1 MKPLKFFKNSTLI
14 ALFAVLLAPLT
25 GFASIQI
32 FPVLFGAGMVQ
43 HAVMNQTRT
52 VLYVGLAPDVWI
64 PLVQQDFYPAASFL
78 NGAQDMSSLVNY
90 DTINFAE
97 AGADPA
103 VLKNNTSYPVGST
116 DAGDVAK
123 AITLDYYDT
132 ESTIVRNAV
141 AIELA
146 YDQRVLYANKHK
158 KALAK
163 RFGRDAAYAYSP
175 TATDAATYNKVISL
189 ASGDSFI
196 DAVIDL
202 QAHYNNVD
210 VDGTERHLVLNGD
223 HMAKIAKE
231 DKVLYKAMM
240 AEAGSMFYG
249 FKMWVYSQNPYYI
262 TSTGAKAAF
271 GVAFNGSIHKK
282 SSFAFLGTEVM
293 KAQGTVELFSKLK
306 DPDVKGDKFNF
317 QMRGLVGSLRGKY
330 GGAILQ

>member
-1 MKPLKFFKNSTLI
+1 MKTSKFLKHSTLI
-14 ALFAVLLAPLT
+14 ALFAILLAPMT
-25 GFASIQI
+25 GFSSLHI
-32 FPVLFGAGMVQ
+32 FPVLFGAGMVK
-43 HAVMNQTRT
+43 HVVMNQTGT
-52 VLYVGLAPDVWI
+52 VLFDGLAPEVWI
-64 PLVQQDFYPAASFL
+64 PLVKQDFYPAASFL

-103 VLKNNTSYPVGST
+103 VLKNNTTYPVGAT
-116 DAGDVAK
+116 DASDTPK

-146 YDQRVLYANKHK
+146 YDQRVLYATKHK

-163 RFGRDAAYAYSP
+163 RFGRDAAYAYAPS
-175 TATDAATYNKVISL
+175 ATDAATYNKVISL
-189 ASGDSFI
+189 GGSDSII
-196 DAVIDL
+196 DGIIDL

-223 HMAKIAKE
+223 HLAKIAKE
-231 DKVLYKAMM
+231 DKVLYKGMM

-249 FKMWVYSQNPYYI
+249 FKIWVYSQNPYYI

-282 SSFAFLGTEVM
+282 SSFAFLGSEVM